1 MTSALPFDDFRNL
14 LANLPAADTAAE
26 TRVRTLFAKADKPGN
41 SLGRIEDAAAWL
53 AGWSGRAPP

>member
-26 TRVRTLFAKADKPGN
+26 ARVRALFAKADKPGS
-41 SLGRIEDAAAWL
+41 SLGRIED
-53 AGWSGRAPP
+53 